1 MSIICSLG
9 VVGKNLPDS
18 RNASENLV
26 RMLKNSIRV
35 DLPIVQNKLSVILP
49 PDKNSTTIEFRVK

>member
-49 PDKNSTTIEFRVK
+49 PDKNSTTTEFRVK